1 MSDDLLTRAKLAQ
14 GLAADTPILSHRIT
28 DTAII
33 FVANLGIKG
42 CPKYVVLRDALPELP
57 KPETLPEEDKEPETL
72 PEEEPTRRRTRRSSK

>member
-1 MSDDLLTRAKLAQ
+1 MSDLLTRAKLAQ

-42 CPKYVVLRDALPELP
+42 CPKYVVLLRVSLKLYSLPAGALGEVANDTCS
-57 KPETLPEEDKEPETL
+57 E
-72 PEEEPTRRRTRRSSK
+72 